1 MPRIEISYET
11 ADEITLANLK
21 QSLKSLKDML
31 KTLTHPEDI
40 VNYLEYVNA
49 TKVLIKY
56 YGG

>member
-21 QSLKSLKDML
+21 ESAKSLKDML

-40 VNYLEYVNA
+40 VNYQEYLKA